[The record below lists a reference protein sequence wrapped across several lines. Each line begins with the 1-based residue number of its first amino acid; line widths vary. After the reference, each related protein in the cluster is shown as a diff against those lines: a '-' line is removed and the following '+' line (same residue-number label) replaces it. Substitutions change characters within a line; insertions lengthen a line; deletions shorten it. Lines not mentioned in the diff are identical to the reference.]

1 MNSISIMLTDEEI
14 EICYNLICDELEFL
28 SMDFEK
34 DPRNQLMALRKKLLQ
49 KRLFL
54 LGDK

>member
-1 MNSISIMLTDEEI
+1 MNSISIMLSEEEL
-14 EICYNLICDELEFL
+14 EIFYLLVCDELEFQV
-28 SMDFEK
+28 MNYEEEPTEK
-34 DPRNQLMALRKKLLQ
+34 LKALQRKILQ

>member
-28 SMDFEK
+28 SMDYEK
-34 DPRNQLMALRKKLLQ
+34 EPRNKLMALRKKLLE

-54 LGDK
+54 LRGE